1 MKKIISAAA
10 LFVLAACEE
19 SSTTTPAETA
29 DPAAGAPAAT
39 ASVDADAD
47 MAMTPEDL
55 GGFTQDGFTFHTRPG
70 SKHVVR
76 LEAPGTDTWKPKTT
90 GEPAVKLLG
99 ERKETTPEGK
109 AALVF
114 DFEAMQSG
122 NAEIVFER
130 LEDGEVEA
138 SRTVRFMVH

>member
-1 MKKIISAAA
+1 MKTIIPAAA
-10 LFVLAACEE
+10 LLALAACGE
-19 SSTTTPAETA
+19 SSTTAPTETA
-29 DPAAGAPAAT
+29 APATEQPAAT
-39 ASVDADAD
+39 ASADAD

-76 LEAPGTDTWKPKTT
+76 LEAPGTDTWKPKST

-109 AALVF
+109 AALIF
-114 DFEAMQSG
+114 DFEAVQSG

-138 SRTVRFMVH
+138 SRTIRFMVH

>member
-1 MKKIISAAA
+1 MKKIIPAAA
-10 LFVLAACEE
+10 LLVLAACGE
-19 SSTTTPAETA
+19 SSTTAPAETA
-29 DPAAGAPAAT
+29 APAAEQPT
-39 ASVDADAD
+39 ASADADPD

-99 ERKETTPEGK
+99 ERKGTTPEGK
-109 AALVF
+109 AALIF

-130 LEDGEVEA
+130 LEDGDVEA

>member
-1 MKKIISAAA
+1 MKNVIPAAA
-10 LFVLAACEE
+10 LFALAAC
-19 SSTTTPAETA
+19 SDPSTTAPAETSTPA
-29 DPAAGAPAAT
+29 TEPAAPSSPDPA
-39 ASVDADAD
+39 AD

-76 LEAPGTDTWKPKTT
+76 LEAPGTDTWRPTST
-90 GEPAVKLLG
+90 GDPAVKPLG
-99 ERKETTPEGK
+99 DRKETTPEGK

-114 DFEAMQSG
+114 EFEAVQSG

-130 LEDGEVEA
+130 VEDGEVEGR
-138 SRTVRFMVH
+138 RTIRFMVH

>member
-1 MKKIISAAA
+1 MKTIVPAAVLLA
-10 LFVLAACEE
+10 LAAC
-19 SSTTTPAETA
+19 SDPSTTAPAETSAPVAEPAGPASA
-29 DPAAGAPAAT
+29 DAA
-39 ASVDADAD
+39 AD

-76 LEAPGTDTWKPKTT
+76 LEAPGTDTWKAAST
-90 GEPAVKLLG
+90 GEPAVRPLG
-99 ERKETTPEGK
+99 DRKETTPEGK

-114 DFEAMQSG
+114 EFEAVQSG

-130 LEDGEVEA
+130 LEDGEVEGR
-138 SRTVRFMVH
+138 RTIRFMVH